1 MFSANQI
8 FTIPNFIIYLVIINT
23 ITFLAMLIDKQ
34 KAKRGGYRISEK
46 TLITLVLLGGGIG
59 GIIGMYLFHHKTKKP
74 RFYIGFPVILVLE
87 IIAILYFFLSRGV

>member
-1 MFSANQI
+1 MLSANQI